1 MTVVIQSKTAYQ
13 GDVTPTAL
21 NTETTVIE
29 ITNQTDDCIVE
40 GYISLRNLASGDTVV
55 VTEYIK
61 VDGTNYDVYAQVTYS
76 GAQTE
81 PVVRFHAKTLINTGG
96 RKNDYKVT
104 INQTAGTLRLFS
116 YSFLKELMGTI

>member
-1 MTVVIQSKTAYQ
+1 MPVFIQSKTPYQ
-13 GDVTPTAL
+13 GDVTPSAL

-55 VTEYIK
+55 ITEYIK
-61 VDGTNYDVYAQVTYS
+61 VNGTDYDIYAQVTYS

-81 PVVRFHAKTLINTGG
+81 PVIRFHAKTLINSGG

-104 INQTAGTLRLFS
+104 IKQTAGSTIKTFP
-116 YSFLKELMGTI
+116 YSFLKELMGT